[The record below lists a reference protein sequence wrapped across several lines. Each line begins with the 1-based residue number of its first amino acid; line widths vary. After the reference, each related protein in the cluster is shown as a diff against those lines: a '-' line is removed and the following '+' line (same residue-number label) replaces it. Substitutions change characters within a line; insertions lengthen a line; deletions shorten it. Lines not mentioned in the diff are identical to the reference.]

1 MRSSSG
7 KFEIRDSRFKIC
19 LAVILLC
26 LVGMGASAQTTK
38 RRVPIFRQID
48 HILIESKDPKAL
60 FSFFSDIL
68 RLPVDSQF
76 SGNQGFVSAGNVNLE
91 VFRFPEQQGASVQ
104 RASETHYS
112 GLAFEPNPLEY
123 VLKELQASGIPYSPP
138 ETFESTLPGG
148 KRGVAST
155 RVVLPSVSRPALF
168 AFLIEHSP
176 VFLQVDARRKQL
188 LNQLAFAKGGP
199 LGLLSVDE
207 ILITTPALAKDKEK
221 WGMLFGRTAGPERWR
236 AGEGPAIRLA
246 SGAKDEIREIVLK
259 VESLDYA
266 KDFLKKNGLLGP
278 ASAKDISINP
288 SKVQGLRILI
298 KGNS

>member
-1 MRSSSG
+1 MRSSAC
-7 KFEIRDSRFKIC
+7 KFEIRDSRFEICIAAVLIC
-19 LAVILLC
+19 LLQ
-26 LVGMGASAQTTK
+26 MGTSAQTVK

-68 RLPVDSQF
+68 RLPVDSPF

-91 VFRFPEQQGASVQ
+91 VFRFPEQQGTSVW
-104 RASETHYS
+104 RAPEAHYS
-112 GLAFEPNPLEY
+112 GLAFEPNPLPD
-123 VLKELQASGIPYSPP
+123 VLKELQTSGIPYSPP

-155 RVVLPSVSRPALF
+155 RVGLPSVSRAGIFVSL
-168 AFLIEHSP
+168 LEYSP

-207 ILITTPALAKDKEK
+207 ILIATNNLAKDKEK
-221 WGMLFGRTAGPERWR
+221 WGALFGRTAGPERWR
-236 AGEGPAIRLA
+236 AGEGPAIRLV
-246 SGAKDEIREIVLK
+246 SGSKDEIREIVFK
-259 VESLDYA
+259 VESLDRA